1 MTAAKMRRFWMMLML
16 AGWLAPLASLAAVV
30 PVTIDNYAFSPRQLR
45 VHPGDIV
52 VWTNRDD
59 VAHTVVAFGKQF
71 RSGVLDPGKSFRFT
85 VKQVGVFHY
94 RCSIHPEM
102 VGTITVKPAS

>member
-1 MTAAKMRRFWMMLML
+1 MLMF
-16 AGWLAPLASLAAVV
+16 AGWLAPHASLAAVV
-30 PVTIDNYAFSPRQLR
+30 PVTIDNYAFSPRQVR

-59 VAHTVVAFGKQF
+59 VAHTVSALGKQF

-85 VKQVGVFHY
+85 FKRVGVFRY

-102 VGTITVKPAS
+102 VGTITVKPAP